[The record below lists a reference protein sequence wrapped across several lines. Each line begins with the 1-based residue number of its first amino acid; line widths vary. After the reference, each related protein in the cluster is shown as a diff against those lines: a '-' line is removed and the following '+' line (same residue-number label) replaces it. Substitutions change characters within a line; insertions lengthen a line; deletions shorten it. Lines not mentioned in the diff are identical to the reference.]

1 MPGSQAGVRYHRL
14 GEVRS
19 CEIRSHP
26 DTPPWL
32 EPPALVARGSAG
44 DLVPDQLT
52 T

>member
-14 GEVRS
+14 DAG
-19 CEIRSHP
+19 RSHP

-44 DLVPDQLT
+44 NLVADGLT
-52 T
+52 S